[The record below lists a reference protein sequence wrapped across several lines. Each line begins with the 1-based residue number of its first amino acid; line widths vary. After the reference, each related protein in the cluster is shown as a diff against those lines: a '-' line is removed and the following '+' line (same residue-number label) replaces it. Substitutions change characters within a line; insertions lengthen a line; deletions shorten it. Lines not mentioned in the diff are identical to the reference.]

1 MNQNTILNQNLP
13 IKINFKTVIILVLFV
28 VGLYFLIPRLVDAQE
43 ATKLIF
49 KVNKFYL
56 GLALFSEFLSYVGAA
71 WLLGIIL
78 SRLGYRISFWDR
90 FKIGSIA
97 AFAIHFFPVGSFGEG
112 AIDFYFLRKRKVE
125 AGSIL
130 LMLILRIIITYIAFF
145 SLFLVALILV
155 PTLQEVSMGAKL
167 LIITIFLLVFGGF
180 VYLVFLYERKERFRK
195 VWQKLVISANF
206 LLQRFKQPVLTP
218 EKSIEIFEDIY
229 AGLSL
234 FGQKKE
240 LLLWL
245 L

>member
-1 MNQNTILNQNLP
+1 
-13 IKINFKTVIILVLFV
+13 
-28 VGLYFLIPRLVDAQE
+28 
-43 ATKLIF
+43 
-49 KVNKFYL
+49 
-56 GLALFSEFLSYVGAA
+56 
-71 WLLGIIL
+71 
-78 SRLGYRISFWDR
+78 
-90 FKIGSIA
+90 
-97 AFAIHFFPVGSFGEG
+97 
-112 AIDFYFLRKRKVE
+112 
-125 AGSIL
+125 
-130 LMLILRIIITYIAFF
+130 
-145 SLFLVALILV
+145 
-155 PTLQEVSMGAKL
+155 MGAKL